1 MLPPVIKFIR
11 VRSRSQNGCFTAF
24 LFWPHF
30 IICMAWS
37 RTIKEKGVGKMSDY
51 ILEMNHIVKEF
62 SGVRALDD
70 VNLKVR
76 RGEIHA
82 LCGENGAGK
91 STLMNVLSGVWPHG
105 TYSGDVVYK
114 GETCKFHN
122 LRDSEAKG
130 IVIIHQELA
139 LSPLLSVAENV
150 FLGNEQL
157 SMRGVIDWTKTRQ
170 RAQEML
176 ARVGLE
182 HENVNVPVNSLGV
195 GKQQLIEIAKAMA
208 KKVEL
213 LILDEPTAALN
224 DEESKKLLDIML
236 ELKKQ
241 GITCI
246 IISHKLNEIEYVSD
260 AVTIIRDGKT
270 IETLIKG
277 KDDMS
282 EDRVIKGMVGR
293 EMTSR
298 YPAREGIKLGDTIFE
313 VKNWNVYHPDDPERQ
328 ILKDIN
334 ISVKAGEVVG
344 LAGLMGA
351 GRTEF
356 AMSVFGHSYGQKIS
370 GTVKIN
376 GREVEMKTVKQA
388 INNKLAYVSEDRKVY
403 GLNLIAEIK
412 ENMTIAARPKFFSKH
427 GVINGNDEIVAA
439 EEYKKRINVK
449 ATSIEQVVG
458 SLSGGNQQ
466 KVVLAKWMLT
476 QPDVLILDEPTRGID
491 VGAKYEIYCVI
502 NDLAK
507 AGKAVI
513 VISSEMPEI
522 IGTCDRT
529 YVLNEGQIAGE
540 LDHNEMT
547 QEKIMQCIMAHNR
560 KGDGNE

>member
-1 MLPPVIKFIR
+1 
-11 VRSRSQNGCFTAF
+11 
-24 LFWPHF
+24 
-30 IICMAWS
+30 
-37 RTIKEKGVGKMSDY
+37 MSDY
-51 ILEMNHIVKEF
+51 ILEMNHITKEF
-62 SGVRALDD
+62 SGVKALDD
-70 VNLKVR
+70 VNLKVK

-91 STLMNVLSGVWPHG
+91 STLMNVLSGVYPHG
-105 TYSGDVVYK
+105 TYSGDIVYK
-114 GETCKFHN
+114 GEICNFHN
-122 LRDSEAKG
+122 LRNSEEKG

-139 LSPLLSVAENV
+139 LSPNLSVAENV
-150 FLGNEQL
+150 FLGNEQT
-157 SMRGVIDWTKTRQ
+157 SAKGVIDWTKTRK

-176 ARVGLE
+176 EKVGLE
-182 HENVNVPVNSLGV
+182 HEDVNVQVSTLGV

-224 DEESKKLLDIML
+224 DEESLKLLNIML

-241 GITCI
+241 GVTCI

-260 AVTIIRDGKT
+260 AVTIIRDGKS
-270 IETLIKG
+270 IETMVKG
-277 KDDMS
+277 EIN
-282 EDRVIKGMVGR
+282 EDRVIKAMVGR
-293 EMTSR
+293 ELTNR
-298 YPAREGIKLGDTIFE
+298 YPERKDVKIGNTIFE
-313 VKNWNVYHPDDPERQ
+313 VNNWNVFHPDDGNRQ
-328 ILKDIN
+328 MLKNIN

-356 AMSVFGHSYGQKIS
+356 AMSLFGQSYGQKIS
-370 GTVKIN
+370 GTVKVN
-376 GREVEMKTVKQA
+376 GKEVQVKTVQDA
-388 INNKLAYVSEDRKVY
+388 IENKLAYVSEDRKTY
-403 GLNLIAEIK
+403 GLVLINDIK
-412 ENMTIAARPKFFSKH
+412 ENMALAARPKFFSKH
-427 GVINGNDEIVAA
+427 GVINGNDEILAA

-449 ATSIEQVVG
+449 ANSIEQVVG

-522 IGTCDRT
+522 IGTCDRV
-529 YVLNEGQIAGE
+529 YVINEGEIAGE
-540 LDHNEMT
+540 LTKEEVT

-560 KGDGNE
+560 KDG

>member
-1 MLPPVIKFIR
+1 MSSPSLYLK
-11 VRSRSQNGCFTAF
+11 GCSVKYGKKNCAAI
-24 LFWPHF
+24 LWPQ
-30 IICMAWS
+30 AVEAAV
-37 RTIKEKGVGKMSDY
+37 EKGVGKMSDY

-105 TYSGDVVYK
+105 TYSGDVVYN
-114 GETCKFHN
+114 GEVCKFHN
-122 LRDSEAKG
+122 LKDSEAKG

-157 SMRGVIDWTKTRQ
+157 SMKGVIDWTKTRQ

-182 HENVNVPVNSLGV
+182 NENVNVPVNSLGV

-293 EMTSR
+293 EMTNR
-298 YPAREGIKLGDTIFE
+298 YPVREGVKIGDTIFE

-356 AMSVFGHSYGQKIS
+356 AMSIFGHSYGQKIS

-376 GREVEMKTVKQA
+376 GKEVEMKNVKQA
-388 INNKLAYVSEDRKVY
+388 IDSKLAYVSEDRKVY

-412 ENMTIAARPKFFSKH
+412 ENMAIAARPKFFSKH
-427 GVINGNDEIVAA
+427 GIINGNDEIVAA

-458 SLSGGNQQ
+458 ALSGGNQQ

-540 LDHNEMT
+540 LNHDELT